1 VKKAKAKMQKEQGS
15 NMKRA
20 NVTTREKWKELQQ
33 C

>member
-1 VKKAKAKMQKEQGS
+1 VKKAKATMQKEQGS

-20 NVTTREKWKELQQ
+20 EATTREKRKELKQ